1 MGDAD
6 GGGAARMEYLVIGV
20 IGVVIALAFALIMGG
35 FMILARITDIVD
47 KRVINQ
53 PWFYNLI
60 VGLCILG
67 GVLTVIVYWL
77 LAQ

>member
-1 MGDAD
+1 MGDVNGEWASRMKYL
-6 GGGAARMEYLVIGV
+6 AAGL
-20 IGVVIALAFALIMGG
+20 VIALAFALIMGG